1 MTVEIDRS
9 IGYNI
14 TLEILNMLDIGWF
27 SSGRDQA
34 AIDLLK
40 VVSDAIKSGSIQG
53 KISFVFVTREK
64 GEKPESDKF
73 IDYAEKLV
81 LEVMALS
88 HRNFEPQLRKAG
100 LEESIRLGSDSPILE
115 NWRKQYDD
123 VVMAKLSYYKP
134 DMIVLAGYM
143 LIVSAEMCRKYNMIN
158 LHPAL
163 PGGPK
168 GTWQEVI
175 WQLMEQKAKKTGVM
189 MHLITPEL
197 DAGPAITYCEYD
209 IYDHIK
215 PLWKQWE
222 IKRKSKALQ
231 EIQKNDG
238 ENEPLFS
245 EIRRLGLKR
254 EFPLIVA
261 TLKSASV
268 GEFSILNG
276 EVLSNGQKLVHG
288 FDLTNEVERSI

>member
-1 MTVEIDRS
+1 
-9 IGYNI
+9 
-14 TLEILNMLDIGWF
+14 MLDIGWF
-27 SSGRDQA
+27 SSGRDRA

-40 VVSDAIKSGSIQG
+40 VVSDAIKNGSIQG

-73 IDYAEKLV
+73 IDYSEKLG

-143 LIVSAEMCRKYNMIN
+143 LIVSAEMCRKYKMIN

-209 IYDHIK
+209 IYDDHIK
-215 PLWKQWE
+215 PLWEQWE
-222 IKRKSKALQ
+222 IKRKNRSLQ

-238 ENEPLFS
+238 ENESLFC

-261 TLKSASV
+261 TLKYASL

-276 EVLSNGQKLVHG
+276 DVLSDGQKLTHG
-288 FDLTNEVERSI
+288 FNLTNEVERSISSI